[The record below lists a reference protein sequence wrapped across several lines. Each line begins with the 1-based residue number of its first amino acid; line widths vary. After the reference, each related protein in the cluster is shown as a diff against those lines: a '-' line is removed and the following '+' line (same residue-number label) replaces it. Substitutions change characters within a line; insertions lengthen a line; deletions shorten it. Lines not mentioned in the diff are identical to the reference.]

1 MIGLI
6 IAMDKE
12 LAPLVKNGKTEQET
26 RKNLKFYKFRIGNE
40 NCVAVRSGIGK
51 VNAAY
56 AATVL
61 INEFNPDVIVS
72 TGISG
77 GLGRNN
83 LLDLVVSTKCVQYDV
98 DTSALGDPVGLV
110 STINKI
116 YFDAE
121 ETLVNEFAK
130 KSGAKKTVLACGDR
144 FVADE
149 KTKNMIVSTFD
160 AGACDMESGAIAQ
173 VAHLENKP
181 YVALRCISD
190 GAGDGA
196 ELDYERMTDK
206 AAEILAEAIRTTFA

>member
-1 MIGLI
+1 MTGLI

-12 LAPLVKNGKTEQET
+12 LAPLVQNEEVERET
-26 RKNLKFYKFRIGNE
+26 RKNLTFYKFGIGDE
-40 NCVAVRSGIGK
+40 NCVAIRSGIGK

-83 LLDLVVSTKCVQYDV
+83 LLDLVVSEKCVQYDV

-116 YFDAE
+116 YFYAD
-121 ETLVNEFAK
+121 ETLVK
-130 KSGAKKTVLACGDR
+130 KFVEKCGAKKAVLACGDR

-149 KTKNMIVSTFD
+149 KTKKTIVDLFD

-173 VAHLENKP
+173 VAYLENKP

-196 ELDYERMTDK
+196 ELDYEKMTNK
-206 AAEILAEAIRTTFA
+206 AAEILAKAIRTAIS